1 MAELLQLFKNMGA
14 NCSSEN
20 STVDAVVTV
29 RTGDVK
35 GGGTDGNVFIALHD
49 IKGNRTRDV
58 LLDCRWKNDFEAG
71 SLDTFKI
78 SDARLPNDVKEI
90 EIWRDDSM
98 KVDDWFVEVI
108 TVDIIGEPTKFV
120 FPVQRWVNAG
130 DRLFLTPYDSCLP
143 QFEQHTDQRTRLLNL
158 KRQLYQYKQN
168 VEGLPV
174 QGKDLPRDEQFSNDY
189 RHDIMKRKLV
199 LIAQSKI
206 VNMTS
211 DKWRSLDDLK
221 NVYKN
226 NLGPP
231 KGMNYWKEDLNFGE
245 QRLMGCNPTLF
256 KLCSEIPENFGVTAE
271 MLEPHLEGLS
281 LEDALGAKRLY
292 IVDLTFL
299 EGTKCKNDRT
309 MTAPYALLFVNKDK
323 DLMPIAIQLFPMK
336 GPDNPVFLPSD
347 HEYTWMMAK
356 MWYNMAD
363 CSYHQSCTHLGL
375 THLIAESC
383 AICTHRQLSAS
394 HPMFRLMAPHFLY
407 LLAINTLALDRLVCP
422 DGWIDKTMQM
432 GREGLFNIVKK
443 VWKDWRLDVQ
453 GTLPAELK
461 NRGVED
467 VEALPNYPYRDDALP
482 IWNAINTYVRKVVEA
497 TYDVPAKIAEDHELQ
512 AWVRELG
519 GPQSE
524 GGCEIKGVPGG
535 GKFATV
541 DEIVATVTSII
552 FICSVSHAAA
562 NFAQYDEYAF
572 PPNYPAFMHGEPPKT
587 KDPLT
592 EQDIISAL
600 PDKSHTLD
608 IMVVTKILSDRG
620 TQPLGDFER
629 QYMYDPIGV
638 KAWKEFCQELATI
651 SQESSE
657 RDKAR
662 KTSYPYLNPT
672 EIPNAISI

>member
-1 MAELLQLFKNMGA
+1 MVTNRRLLPVTSRSDRSTTRKTLLCHCNYKFGQQLAIQSLVAIYNKFSMAGLVQLFKNMGA

-174 QGKDLPRDEQFSNDY
+174 QVKDLPRDEQFSNDY

-231 KGMNYWKEDLNFGE
+231 KVKDLPRDE
-245 QRLMGCNPTLF
+245 QFSNDYRHDIMKR
-256 KLCSEIPENFGVTAE
+256 KLVLIAQSKIVNMTSDKWR
-271 MLEPHLEGLS
+271 S
-281 LEDALGAKRLY
+281 LDDLKNVYKNNLGPPK
-292 IVDLTFL
+292 
-299 EGTKCKNDRT
+299 
-309 MTAPYALLFVNKDK
+309 MTAPYALLFANKDK
-323 DLMPIAIQLFPMK
+323 DLMPVAIQLFPMK

-407 LLAINTLALDRLVCP
+407 LLAINT
-422 DGWIDKTMQM
+422 
-432 GREGLFNIVKK
+432 
-443 VWKDWRLDVQ
+443 WKDWRLDVQ

-535 GKFATV
+535 GKFTTV

-638 KAWKEFCQELATI
+638 KAWKEFCSELATI